1 MAWKSALYLGTSNS
15 EVCSM
20 MRMYTKDT
28 LNELDEDVKDCL
40 DKAQNLDKIRWNK
53 DYHNNL
59 YERQAKRLL
68 KLRKLLERDLTVEF
82 FGQKNF
88 GLVLVNNK
96 FVVCLLNNE
105 WRTVR
110 KNKWYKHKRDLD
122 HFIDNYILGDKNEA
136 NA

>member
-1 MAWKSALYLGTSNS
+1 
-15 EVCSM
+15 M

-40 DKAQNLDKIRWNK
+40 DKAQNLDKLRWNK
-53 DYHNNL
+53 DYYNNL
-59 YERQAKRLL
+59 HDRQAKRLL

-105 WRTVR
+105 WRTVG
-110 KNKWYKHKRDLD
+110 KNKWYKHKQDLD

>member
-1 MAWKSALYLGTSNS
+1 
-15 EVCSM
+15 M

-110 KNKWYKHKRDLD
+110 KNKQS
-122 HFIDNYILGDKNEA
+122 NYESDKIKESALACSDSIRVSNSSIFESISTVFDFA
-136 NA
+136 